1 MTGGEEPPVHRPVLL
16 AEVLEHLDPQ
26 PGAVIVDCT
35 FGGGGHA
42 AAILERLGPAGR
54 VLGIDRDAEALA
66 AGAARI
72 QGDSRLSLFH
82 RDYRDLLAIL
92 AGAGCEHPDGVVA
105 DLGVSTMQLLGP
117 GRGFSFRRDE
127 PLDMRMD
134 RSTGPT
140 AAEWLAGQDERSLA
154 RTLREFGEEGPFAGR
169 IARNVMRRL
178 EEGRMRTTGDLA
190 AAAQEAIPVRARGR
204 IDPATKTF
212 QAIRIVVNDELSGL
226 ERFVEEAAL
235 ALRPGGRLVILTFH
249 SLEDRAVKQTLRAL
263 ATGCICPPAL
273 PTCGCGRKPRVRLP
287 LRRAVRPSAEE
298 VAANPRARSARLR
311 VAERLEAA

>member
-1 MTGGEEPPVHRPVLL
+1 
-16 AEVLEHLDPQ
+16 
-26 PGAVIVDCT
+26 VIVDCT

-42 AAILERLGPAGR
+42 GAILERLGPAGR
-54 VLGIDRDAEALA
+54 IVGIDRDADALA
-66 AGAARI
+66 AGAARF

-82 RDYRDLLAIL
+82 RDFRELQAIL
-92 AGAGCEHPDGVVA
+92 ASAGCEHPDGVVA

-134 RSTGPT
+134 RSRGAT
-140 AAEWLAGQDERSLA
+140 AATWLADQDERSLA

-169 IARNVMRRL
+169 IARNVIRRL

-212 QAIRIVVNDELSGL
+212 QAIRIAVNDELTGL
-226 ERFVEEAAL
+226 EQFVEEAAL

-249 SLEDRAVKQTLRAL
+249 SLEDRAVKRTLRTL

-273 PTCGCGRKPRVRLP
+273 PTCGCGRQPRVRLP
-287 LRRAVRPSAEE
+287 LRRAVRPTAEE
-298 VAANPRARSARLR
+298 LAANPRSRSARLR
-311 VAERLEAA
+311 VAERLEAR

>member
-273 PTCGCGRKPRVRLP
+273 PTCGCGRQPRVRLP

>member
-16 AEVLEHLDPQ
+16 AEVLAHLDPQ

-42 AAILERLGPAGR
+42 AALLERLGPAGR
-54 VLGIDRDAEALA
+54 ILGIDRDAEALA
-66 AGAARI
+66 AGAARFR
-72 QGDSRLSLFH
+72 GDARVSLFH
-82 RDYRDLLAIL
+82 RDYRELLAIL
-92 AGAGCEHPDGVVA
+92 AEADCGSPDGVVA
-105 DLGVSTMQLLGP
+105 DLGVSTQQLLGA

-134 RSTGPT
+134 RSTGLT
-140 AAEWLAGQDERSLA
+140 AAEWIERQDERSLA

-169 IARNVMRRL
+169 IARNVIRRR
-178 EEGRMRTTGDLA
+178 EEGRMRTTGELA
-190 AAAQEAIPVRARGR
+190 AAAQESIPVRARGR

-212 QAIRIVVNDELSGL
+212 QAIRIAVNDEVTGL

-235 ALRPGGRLVILTFH
+235 AVRPGGRLVILTFH
-249 SLEDRAVKQTLRAL
+249 SLEDRAVKRTLRAL
-263 ATGCICPPAL
+263 ATGCICPPQL
-273 PTCGCGRKPRVRLP
+273 PTCGCGQQPRVRLP

-298 VAANPRARSARLR
+298 VASNPRSRSAKLR